1 MALPKAVQQQIDDAD
16 RLVADMNG
24 DKTGDKP
31 ETDPNTQPQ
40 EPAAQV
46 VEPVA
51 TTVSQEPEHKQI
63 PEETWEQ
70 KYHSFKGMYDAEVPR
85 LYSQVREL
93 NSQVQQ
99 LIAENAAIKSTAAA
113 EPAKASS
120 LITEQDKEAFG
131 PDLID
136 LIDRATESK
145 VSTFRQRESE
155 LVSEINQLKTRLGDV
170 TERQGISDKDR
181 FLAGLGQQ
189 VPDWESLNVNQGFL
203 AWLNEVDPVYGL
215 PRQVALTNAYENL
228 DVARVATIF
237 KAYKS
242 LVTPTQA
249 NKPRVNQE
257 LQRQVAPTR
266 SGNTSD
272 PADSQNSRIW
282 TQSDIAS
289 FYEEARRG
297 LIDSDDV
304 VRIEKEIHAAVG
316 EGRVR

>member
-1 MALPKAVQQQIDDAD
+1 MALPKAVQQQVEDAD
-16 RLVADMNG
+16 RLVAELNG
-24 DKTGDKP
+24 EKPGNNP
-31 ETDPNTQPQ
+31 ETDPNNQPQ
-40 EPAAQV
+40 EPATTV
-46 VEPVA
+46 VEPA
-51 TTVSQEPEHKQI
+51 PAPVSQEPEPKQI

-70 KYHSFKGMYDAEVPR
+70 KYHSFKGKYEAEVPR
-85 LYSQVREL
+85 LHSQVREL
-93 NSQVQQ
+93 NQQVQQ
-99 LIAENAAIKSTAAA
+99 LIAENAAIKAAPP
-113 EPAKASS
+113 EPVKESS

-145 VSTFRQRESE
+145 VSTFRQRETE
-155 LVSEINQLKTRLGDV
+155 LVNEITQLKAKLGDV
-170 TERQGISDKDR
+170 TERQGMSDKDR
-181 FLAGLGQQ
+181 FLTGLGQQ
-189 VPDWESLNVNQGFL
+189 VPDWEVMNTNQGFL
-203 AWLNEVDPVYGL
+203 TWLNEVDPVYGL

-237 KAYKS
+237 KAYKA
-242 LVTPTQA
+242 LVTPPTPA
-249 NKPRVNQE
+249 KSKTQE

-282 TQSDIAS
+282 TQSDIAQ
-289 FYEEARRG
+289 FYDEARRG
-297 LIDSDDV
+297 LIDSEDV